1 MIEYITNCIT
11 SVSYTHLDV
20 YKRQESRGLVIVVF
34 QDFAEIPW
42 NQKCTFDFLSNQM
55 PSGQGENGAPANYSY
70 QITFKASIAGEPQMG
85 ILQ

>member
-1 MIEYITNCIT
+1 MDVPSQTAPIAFKT
-11 SVSYTHLDV
+11 SDSSSTTRALVVSY
-20 YKRQESRGLVIVVF
+20 

-42 NQKCTFDFLSNQM
+42 NRKCTFDFLSNQM